1 MRRVLLGL
9 LGMMA
14 AGGTCA
20 EEYSFSALIQDTY
33 PDQTIIQ
40 CDGPGA
46 LGGCQNAARCLN
58 GPLRTRTIKCL
69 GALPLHT
76 RTLKCV
82 GTLTEW
88 LVRLGIRLSFI
99 PTARWP
105 SVCWTLSSRWM
116 LPVLASRYP

>member
-20 EEYSFSALIQDTY
+20 EEYDFSALIQDTY
-33 PDQTIIQ
+33 PDQTSSSVM
-40 CDGPGA
+40 GRGA

-58 GPLRTRTIKCL
+58 GQLHTRTIKCL

-99 PTARWP
+99 PELRVT
-105 SVCWTLSSRWM
+105 S
-116 LPVLASRYP
+116 